1 VLCEIEVV
9 LGSFDVD
16 AKEEAERARVPNSKL
31 RAELIDDGAKKSSAG
46 TGEHYVIN
54 IKEKIGD
61 VGATMED
68 EKR

>member
-1 VLCEIEVV
+1 
-9 LGSFDVD
+9 
-16 AKEEAERARVPNSKL
+16 
-31 RAELIDDGAKKSSAG
+31 LIDDGAKKSSAG